1 MRMRPRKDK
10 QQRLSSHPHP
20 HQHSSLESSPRRA
33 NSNGHWA
40 IQKPEA
46 VLPAAPR
53 PPSPTDSYYTIA
65 KRAIARAF
73 SLWTRPPGM
82 ARGSLARPRTGPS
95 CDSASFSIWRRLA
108 AAARR
113 TIRPSAPKGTLG
125 CPMSPVRITRSR
137 KFQTHILGGGTRR
150 SARGGPHSPWSF
162 RADRRRNLAR
172 LWPPSP
178 SAP

>member
-1 MRMRPRKDK
+1 MGIG
-10 QQRLSSHPHP
+10 QYV
-20 HQHSSLESSPRRA
+20 
-33 NSNGHWA
+33 
-40 IQKPEA
+40 QKPEA

-82 ARGSLARPRTGPS
+82 ARDSLARPRTGPS

-137 KFQTHILGGGTRR
+137 KFQTHIWGGGER
-150 SARGGPHSPWSF
+150 SPRKKISLWAISF
-162 RADRRRNLAR
+162 YVSVGEGAIAGEKISVPMVRNFFI
-172 LWPPSP
+172 PPP
-178 SAP
+178 L